1 VDANM
6 MYSYVGDTFRSNV
19 AEELTGVYTL
29 ADRITGWLI
38 VTDGFVPRLT
48 AYTQDVTPG
57 LVSYSFTDGHQT
69 LTQANSTGAFALAV
83 HPYVAIDLNC
93 CWSVFINTPTSGIT
107 TTMSSDRYD
116 HAWIGADNVGGNSLR
131 ADSARAS
138 DARPSGRW
146 ADRPGR

>member
-1 VDANM
+1 MRSRSSPGWRYSLRTFAPVALPALFVALALAPGVDANM

-57 LVSYSFTDGHQT
+57 CRQLFVHGRPPDVDSGEFDRSFRAGRPSRRSNRSELLLVGVHQ
-69 LTQANSTGAFALAV
+69 
-83 HPYVAIDLNC
+83 H
-93 CWSVFINTPTSGIT
+93 
-107 TTMSSDRYD
+107 SDERDHYD
-116 HAWIGADNVGGNSLR
+116 HVE
-131 ADSARAS
+131 
-138 DARPSGRW
+138 
-146 ADRPGR
+146 